1 MAVPL
6 FLSFDPLKHL
16 SPKMTTNVH
25 RLLLPLIPIALLSSN
40 SCSSESND
48 PDPDPVTP
56 ADTTSTETTI
66 TRKDA
71 VNALK
76 ANSSDLV
83 VTGAA
88 FEITSTSASVAF
100 RVNASSTKLSSAHVA
115 IVFSDYPDEQLDY
128 GVGCQELYVNPS
140 NFDGFGIAVVT
151 LPELTSGATYRYRAY
166 YYYSDSDTAYGE
178 EKSFTTAAPEAFTA
192 EAVELGLS
200 VKWASANLGA
210 TRYYQTGIY
219 YHYGDVTRNASQ
231 TSLPPQDIWGT
242 SYDPATVE
250 LGDEWASP
258 TTAQLLELI
267 NKCSW
272 IPSTEHG
279 YEGFRVY
286 GVGDYSQSHI
296 FIPSAGYYNASGVLT
311 QNRLGVMLWS
321 GQLGDSNDGKALCL
335 QLLSSDASSVS
346 TGRVNKFYRMPIRP
360 VKK

>member
-1 MAVPL
+1 MTH
-6 FLSFDPLKHL
+6 FKH
-16 SPKMTTNVH
+16 KTTNMISSF
-25 RLLLPLIPIALLSSN
+25 RSLLLLPLIPIVLLSSY
-40 SCSSESND
+40 SCSSESSD
-48 PDPDPVTP
+48 PEPDPVNP
-56 ADTTSTETTI
+56 VDSTSTVTTI

-83 VTGAA
+83 ITGAA
-88 FEITSTSASVAF
+88 FEITSTSAAVAF
-100 RVNASSTKLSSAHVA
+100 RVNTSSSKLSSARVA

-128 GVGCQELYVNPS
+128 GVGCQELYVNSS
-140 NFDGFGIAVVT
+140 NFDSFGIAVVT
-151 LPELTSGATYRYRAY
+151 LPDLTPGATYRYRAY

-178 EKSFTTAAPEAFTA
+178 EKSFTTAAPESLTA

-200 VKWASANLGA
+200 VKWANANLGA

-219 YHYGDVTRNASQ
+219 YHYGDVTRDASQ
-231 TSLPPQDIWGT
+231 TSIPTQDIWGT

-250 LGDEWASP
+250 LGDDWASP
-258 TTAQLLELI
+258 TADQLLELI
-267 NKCSW
+267 NKGSW

-286 GVGDYSQSHI
+286 GVGNYSQSYI

-311 QNRLGVMLWS
+311 QNRLGVMIWS
-321 GQLGDSNDGKALCL
+321 GQLGGSNDGKALCL
-335 QLLSSDASSVS
+335 QLLSTDVSSAS
-346 TGRVNKFYRMPIRP
+346 TGRVNKLYRMPIRP